1 METLDGAIAKRI
13 ILAARTNVC
22 HYYRGGPLIRTA
34 SRENECQRREARA
47 RWNNRAGTPRAMG
60 PIGPTR
66 PWWEKECKWNR
77 RCEIFRVPLMR
88 LDEFEHENT
97 YIITH
102 GSESTIIYAV
112 FRNFN
117 PRSRDVSS
125 RIVSSTPYYLLQR
138 AVNIFI
144 IKK

>member
-1 METLDGAIAKRI
+1 METLDRAIAKRI

-47 RWNNRAGTPRAMG
+47 WWNNRAGTPRAMG

-102 GSESTIIYAV
+102 GSESTVHDLRGVSKLQSPI
-112 FRNFN
+112 
-117 PRSRDVSS
+117 SRCKLQNCKLYS
-125 RIVSSTPYYLLQR
+125 LL
-138 AVNIFI
+138 FI
-144 IKK
+144 TKGSKHFYN